1 MSLKLD
7 EGFLCGGFAADYYA
21 QIIPPQKEPIVR
33 AIAAATG
40 TDRHPRIDV
49 EIQHGTERP
58 WICSFEGTEDCSS
71 IFTTPDPLTAGL
83 ATINS
88 PVLYLINTR
97 TYFIN
102 EIPIPTPAVCA
113 VSDLTNARLFVA
125 TAINLVAIG
134 ENGLLWRSGRVS
146 LDGITMLVY
155 SDGCIRGV
163 GTRLGGGSI
172 KFSID
177 GASGETTG
185 GFDFKPLGPDLWFA
199 P

>member
-7 EGFLCGGFAADYYA
+7 EGSICGGFAADYYA

-49 EIQHGTERP
+49 EIQNGTERP

-83 ATINS
+83 AT
-88 PVLYLINTR
+88 
-97 TYFIN
+97 IN

-134 ENGLLWRSGRVS
+134 ENGLLWRSRRVS

-163 GTRLGGGSI
+163 GTRL
-172 KFSID
+172 
-177 GASGETTG
+177 
-185 GFDFKPLGPDLWFA
+185 
-199 P
+199 